1 MTPLFIYQEVIPFD
15 VAGQILGYF
24 CKENFPNSFWNYSF
38 TLMILLVQYLMP
50 LMLLPIVHAKI
61 LIFLRKNS
69 GFQNDSRRK
78 EREIKRNKRMT
89 KILSSISLIFAISWL
104 PYHIYLILTDIF
116 TLFQE
121 KVSFSSFQFQSSNE
135 MVTGPTRDLLFGSG
149 YMPLRCHDFHLY
161 QPSTLWM
168 VQYQFEVR
176 IGNFVAPKVKAVVA

>member
-1 MTPLFIYQEVIPFD
+1 MTLEISFLFARNVVENDFPFTLLTVMTPLFIYQEVIPFD
-15 VAGQILGYF
+15 VAGHVMGYF

-61 LIFLRKNS
+61 LIFLRRNA
-69 GFQNDSRRK
+69 GFQNDTRRK

-89 KILSSISLIFAISWL
+89 KILSSISLIFAVSWL

-121 KVSFSSFQFQSSNE
+121 KVSFHCVLFISVSKWLK
-135 MVTGPTRDLLFGSG
+135 MVL
-149 YMPLRCHDFHLY
+149 
-161 QPSTLWM
+161 
-168 VQYQFEVR
+168 
-176 IGNFVAPKVKAVVA
+176 

>member
-121 KVSFSSFQFQSSNE
+121 KVSFSCFQFQSFLSASFSCSRFYIFKIL
-135 MVTGPTRDLLFGSG
+135 VLVVLS
-149 YMPLRCHDFHLY
+149 
-161 QPSTLWM
+161 
-168 VQYQFEVR
+168 QFSQ
-176 IGNFVAPKVKAVVA
+176 IVKIFKNS

>member
-1 MTPLFIYQEVIPFD
+1 MTLEISFLFALNVVENDFPFTLLTVMTPLFIYQEVIPFD
-15 VAGQILGYF
+15 VAGHVMGYF

-61 LIFLRKNS
+61 LIFLRRNA
-69 GFQNDSRRK
+69 GFQNDTRRK

-89 KILSSISLIFAISWL
+89 KILSSISLIFAVSWL

-121 KVSFSSFQFQSSNE
+121 KVSFHC
-135 MVTGPTRDLLFGSG
+135 V
-149 YMPLRCHDFHLY
+149 
-161 QPSTLWM
+161 
-168 VQYQFEVR
+168 
-176 IGNFVAPKVKAVVA
+176 